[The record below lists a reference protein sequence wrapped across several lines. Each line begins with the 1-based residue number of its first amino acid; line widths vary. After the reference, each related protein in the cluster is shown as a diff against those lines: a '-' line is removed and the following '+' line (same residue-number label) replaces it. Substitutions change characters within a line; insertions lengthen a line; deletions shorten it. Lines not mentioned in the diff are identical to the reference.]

1 MNEYLE
7 AIPMAHNMGRSCI
20 VLSHE
25 QPWQRDYWLSEARR
39 HFARARW
46 YIAQIRSFQC
56 LQNTSPTPIYTP
68 RRPQAIITPPQTPY
82 EQSKE
87 RVEELYAEA
96 KGWLDGEPITS
107 QAQADEIQKLM
118 RLIQEAEKVAESH
131 RKAEAQP
138 FDDGKAEV
146 QARYNPLIRETAL
159 ARPRS
164 LSSACKSALAPWLK
178 KLDDEQRAAAEKARQ
193 EAEEKRL
200 AAMEAMRQRDAANLA
215 DREAA
220 EALVAEAKKA
230 EAEAKKAENAKPQAK
245 GAGRAA
251 SLRTYYTANV
261 TDYKAFARHLVDATP
276 GNIRAVPRRHCKQD
290 GVCRFA

>member
-1 MNEYLE
+1 MPTEHVAYADLH
-7 AIPMAHNMGRSCI
+7 APPPAGHN
-20 VLSHE
+20 
-25 QPWQRDYWLSEARR
+25 
-39 HFARARW
+39 
-46 YIAQIRSFQC
+46 
-56 LQNTSPTPIYTP
+56 N
-68 RRPQAIITPPQTPY
+68 PPQTPY

-146 QARYNPLIRETAL
+146 QARYNPLIQKGTGKTAL
-159 ARPRS
+159 AVN
-164 LSSACKSALAPWLK
+164 ACKSALAPWLK

-261 TDYKAFARHLVDATP
+261 TDYKAFARHLWTQHPETFEPFLDDIASKMASAGSRELP
-276 GNIRAVPRRHCKQD
+276 GVSIVEDRR
-290 GVCRFA
+290 VA